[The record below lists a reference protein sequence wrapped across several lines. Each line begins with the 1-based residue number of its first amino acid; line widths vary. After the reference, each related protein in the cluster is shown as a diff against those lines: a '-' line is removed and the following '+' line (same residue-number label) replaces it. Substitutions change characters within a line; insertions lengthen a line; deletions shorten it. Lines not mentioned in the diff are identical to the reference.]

1 MLGEGTKSEK
11 LQKLQSVS
19 FFFFLEITHG
29 SGGSEN
35 YDRSE
40 EIPDK
45 NVAKLFLYFKRPQKM
60 LHALSNKR
68 LRFDPK

>member
-1 MLGEGTKSEK
+1 MAG
-11 LQKLQSVS
+11 
-19 FFFFLEITHG
+19 
-29 SGGSEN
+29 GGSEN

-45 NVAKLFLYFKRPQKM
+45 NAAKLFLYFKRPQKM